1 MVKPTVQACSYCGCL
16 GDDDEVFT
24 TGDPVDPY
32 ICIDCIEKAEE
43 RRSFDLAE
51 AFHRTRLR

>member
-1 MVKPTVQACSYCGCL
+1 MDNLTVEACSHCGCF
-16 GDDDEVFT
+16 GDQDQIFT

-43 RRSFDLAE
+43 RRTRDLAD
-51 AFHRTRLR
+51 AFHRTRVR